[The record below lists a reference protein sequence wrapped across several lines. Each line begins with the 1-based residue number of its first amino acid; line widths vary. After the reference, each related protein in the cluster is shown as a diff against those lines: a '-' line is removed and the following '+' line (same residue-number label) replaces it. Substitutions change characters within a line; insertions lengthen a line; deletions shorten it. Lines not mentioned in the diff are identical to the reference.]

1 MTGYHGVCLK
11 YFSVT
16 YTWWAFYVLVAIIFL
31 VTRYLPVDKNE
42 NWTLKMF
49 LEKGS
54 LKKNFWPRGWG
65 NGSGAISVLTSFP
78 EDLGWI
84 SRSHMASYNSL

>member
-1 MTGYHGVCLK
+1 MTGYHGICLK

-54 LKKNFWPRGWG
+54 LKKI
-65 NGSGAISVLTSFP
+65 SGQGVGEMAQGLRVLTSFL

>member
-1 MTGYHGVCLK
+1 MTGYHGICLK

-42 NWTLKMF
+42 NWILKMF

-54 LKKNFWPRGWG
+54 LKKI
-65 NGSGAISVLTSFP
+65 SGQGVGEMAQGLRVLTSFP